1 MRTDILNVVSVKVC
15 TTFTDNYLLGKI
27 KIKLIFFF
35 FRRKMD
41 NFLTVLVFISLWKAF
56 QVGRALREV

>member
-35 FRRKMD
+35 RRKMD
-41 NFLTVLVFISLWKAF
+41 NFLTVQLFISLWKAF
-56 QVGRALREV
+56 QFGRALREV